1 MLLSVAYPKLSKSAE
16 SLILEFRR
24 QHDQR
29 YVDVID
35 AHWTM
40 IFPGSTEGIDEQQ
53 MREHIATIASASDQ
67 VEFCCRYAL
76 VYDDDSS
83 DDYYIF
89 LVPDEGFSQISQ
101 LHDHLYSDF
110 MRPQLRLDI
119 PYVPHMG
126 IATSKDPDH
135 LYELAQEWNAAGHE
149 ISGVI
154 DSLTLCSYD
163 GVKVQDLQTLPLQ
176 NSKRE
181 QGSAHQSTTAP

>member
-24 QHDQR
+24 HHDQR

-40 IFPGSTEGIDEQQ
+40 IFPGSSEGIGEQQ
-53 MREHIATIASASDQ
+53 MQKHIASIASVSDQ

-89 LVPDEGFSQISQ
+89 LVPDEGFSQISK
-101 LHDHLYSDF
+101 LHDRLYSDF

-119 PYVPHMG
+119 PYVPHIG

-135 LYELAQEWNAAGHE
+135 LYELAQEWNTAGYE

-163 GVKVQDLQTLPLQ
+163 GVKVQDIQNFALQ
-176 NSKRE
+176 NNKRE
-181 QGSAHQSTTAP
+181 QVAAPNP